1 MSSIIESSLFVDR
14 NRLFIRTLFG
24 EGQGSSQ
31 SITHVT
37 EIAWTDKYPD
47 EAKAMTPPTKHS
59 IGPIISEFEKTPKNN
74 YKMTM
79 TFNSRGTEFLTEHN
93 LSPTGFNCTCDSDVN
108 VWNVLLS
115 PDGSVM
121 GKSLVVGVIEV

>member
-14 NRLFIRTLFG
+14 HRLFIRTLFG

-59 IGPIISEFEKTPKNN
+59 VGPIISEFEKTPKNN

-79 TFNSRGTEFLTEHN
+79 TFH
-93 LSPTGFNCTCDSDVN
+93 CTCDSDVN

-115 PDGSVM
+115 PDGSVI